1 LLFIDNFLH
10 NILLKGA
17 ERKTR
22 DEERRAA
29 KRKLSAT
36 GSKGTVDPNVNLD
49 LMIVLCFN
57 VLI

>member
-36 GSKGTVDPNVNLD
+36 GSKRRVVKR
-49 LMIVLCFN
+49 IYVF
-57 VLI
+57 